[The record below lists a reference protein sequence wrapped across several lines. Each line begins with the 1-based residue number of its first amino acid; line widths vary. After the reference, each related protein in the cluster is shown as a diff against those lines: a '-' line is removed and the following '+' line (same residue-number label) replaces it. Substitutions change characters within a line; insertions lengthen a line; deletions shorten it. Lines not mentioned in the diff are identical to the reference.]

1 LAVCFDAYLGSIG
14 IVGAD
19 RVQIDYSEAVIM
31 EDTKSII
38 AIEVTHE
45 EAISSWIIGHASN
58 PVDLRRRPFF

>member
-1 LAVCFDAYLGSIG
+1 
-14 IVGAD
+14 VGAD

-58 PVDLRRRPFF
+58 PVDLRRSPFF